1 MTGYIAWRILLHEK
15 GRNALAVCGIF
26 VAVLMIFLQLG
37 FYFSVP
43 KGGMRI
49 YDRLRFDLLM
59 TSSAYDFQGRSYDF
73 PRARLYLAMSLPE
86 VESARPFY
94 QSAASWLNPEGR
106 LRRDVFVM
114 GFAPQDDLFNVDEI
128 EHQADVMGRPN
139 TVLVDRATLPMFGPQ
154 TPGRLVEIGER
165 AFEIGGQYTLG
176 TGFIGLGVVVTSDV
190 NFKRMFP
197 THSLAA
203 VNLGLIKL
211 KPGSNPD
218 QVALRL
224 RELLPADTRVFTRVS
239 EFALPSTGEVLVGGS
254 ITTDG
259 TLGSLTCNDTIC
271 NIVDWNLVASAVNL
285 QGVATSFFQLTPG
298 NSHISV
304 GDFVAVTATPNAL
317 ILGTDLHPPITQNG
331 DLFIDTV
338 GVLPGSSIDFAVVK
352 GATQFF
358 LEFTVCTGAVCLSG
372 DDFSTATTGSAVVF
386 ADGKVAPVAS
396 VPGPIVGAGLPGLI
410 LASGSLLGWWRRR
423 RKTA

>member
-1 MTGYIAWRILLHEK
+1 MLACARLEGWPLARSRVWPSFETRASALLRTRLIANRDRVVTGYIAWRILLHEK

-59 TSSAYDFQGRSYDF
+59 TSGAYDFQGRSYDF

-86 VESARPFY
+86 VELARPFY

-114 GFAPQDDLFNVDEI
+114 GFAPQDHLFNVDEI

-154 TPGRLVEIGER
+154 TPGRLVEIGEH

-190 NFKRMFP
+190 NFERMFP

-218 QVALRL
+218 RVALRL
-224 RELLPADTRVFTRVS
+224 RELLPADTRVFTRPEIEANEVQHWSTRTATGIIFGFGVIVS
-239 EFALPSTGEVLVGGS
+239 VVAGMVILYQTLATQVIRQLPQYATLKAIGY
-254 ITTDG
+254 TDAYVR
-259 TLGSLTCNDTIC
+259 
-271 NIVDWNLVASAVNL
+271 NIVVALSLIMASAAFAPAVVASIAIYERVRTTARLPIEMTGARVLGVLLLALAMSAASALFAVR
-285 QGVATSFFQLTPG
+285 
-298 NSHISV
+298 
-304 GDFVAVTATPNAL
+304 
-317 ILGTDLHPPITQNG
+317 ILRRADPA
-331 DLFIDTV
+331 DLF
-338 GVLPGSSIDFAVVK
+338 
-352 GATQFF
+352 
-358 LEFTVCTGAVCLSG
+358 
-372 DDFSTATTGSAVVF
+372 
-386 ADGKVAPVAS
+386 
-396 VPGPIVGAGLPGLI
+396 
-410 LASGSLLGWWRRR
+410 
-423 RKTA
+423 

>member
-1 MTGYIAWRILLHEK
+1 MWSSRPRSRWVRRPGPDILQEANLQLPQTGYIAWRILLHEK

-94 QSAASWLNPEGR
+94 QSAASWLSPEGR

-128 EHQADVMGRPN
+128 EHQADVMERPN

-154 TPGRLVEIGER
+154 TPGRLVEIGEH
-165 AFEIGGQYTLG
+165 AFEIAGQYTLG

-224 RELLPADTRVFTRVS
+224 RELLPADTRVFTRPEIEANEVRHWSTRTATGIIFGFGVIVS
-239 EFALPSTGEVLVGGS
+239 VVAGMVILYQTLATQVIRQLPQYATLKAIGY
-254 ITTDG
+254 TDAYVR
-259 TLGSLTCNDTIC
+259 
-271 NIVDWNLVASAVNL
+271 NIVVALSLIMASAAFAPAVVGSMAIYERVRATARL
-285 QGVATSFFQLTPG
+285 PIEMTGARVLGVLLLALAMSAASALF
-298 NSHISV
+298 
-304 GDFVAVTATPNAL
+304 AVR
-317 ILGTDLHPPITQNG
+317 ILRRADPA
-331 DLFIDTV
+331 DLF
-338 GVLPGSSIDFAVVK
+338 
-352 GATQFF
+352 
-358 LEFTVCTGAVCLSG
+358 
-372 DDFSTATTGSAVVF
+372 
-386 ADGKVAPVAS
+386 
-396 VPGPIVGAGLPGLI
+396 
-410 LASGSLLGWWRRR
+410 
-423 RKTA
+423 